1 MTMAAR
7 RQEPAKANLTP
18 FTMRMPDDILAG
30 LDEWVDELNRG
41 RALGKVTRSDLIRLV
56 LSRAIE
62 TRPDLDPRLPSPDDV
77 RPDFAATKDALAHDL
92 DTPKVRR

>member
-7 RQEPAKANLTP
+7 RQEPAKTNLTP

-30 LDEWVDELNRG
+30 LDEWVDDLNRG

-62 TRPDLDPRLPSPDDV
+62 TRPDLDAKPLSPDHV
-77 RPDFAATKDALAHDL
+77 GADFASNRDALGNSPDA
-92 DTPKVRR
+92 PKPRR

>member
-7 RQEPAKANLTP
+7 RQEPAKTNLTP

-62 TRPDLDPRLPSPDDV
+62 TRPDLDPRLPSPDAV
-77 RPDFAATKDALAHDL
+77 AADFGTNKDALGNSL
-92 DTPKVRR
+92 DAPKPRR